1 MNADGPLPETG
12 TRSLRTLV
20 NGLEVHARV
29 DRQLVDETLL
39 PALTAA
45 AARPRT
51 HRRAFAFIVGPPG
64 VGKSTLA
71 AVLAD
76 AARRQED
83 PTYID
88 VVGIDGFHHPQRY
101 LTTHHLDTDAGPV
114 PLSTIKGA
122 PETFDVASL
131 AQHLAASAH
140 RDVVWPTYDRRVHD
154 VVPGTDRVSAD
165 LVLVEGN
172 WLLLDEPGWRELSTY
187 AAYVVFVSADPH
199 LLRDRLVER
208 KVRGGLSRAEAEAF
222 YERSDGRN
230 VERVMASSDLSK
242 VDLALTVQA
251 DGTIEQGS
259 IPQGENR

>member
-1 MNADGPLPETG
+1 MTADGPSPDPG
-12 TRSLRTLV
+12 TDSVRTLV
-20 NGLEVHARV
+20 NGLEVQARV
-29 DRQLVDETLL
+29 ERKLVEETLL
-39 PALTAA
+39 PALGAA

-51 HRRAFAFIVGPPG
+51 HRRAFAFLVGPPG

-71 AVLAD
+71 TVLAD
-76 AARRQED
+76 AARRRGEHVD
-83 PTYID
+83 A
-88 VVGIDGFHHPQRY
+88 VGIDGFHHPNSY

-131 AQHLAASAH
+131 AQHLAASAN

-165 LVLVEGN
+165 LVLLEGN

-187 AAYVVFVSADPH
+187 AAYVVFVAADPQ
-199 LLRDRLVER
+199 LLHDRLVER
-208 KVRGGLSRAEAEAF
+208 KVRGGLGRAEAEAF
-222 YERSDGRN
+222 YERSDRRN

-251 DGTIEQGS
+251 DGTIEQGT
-259 IPQGENR
+259 IQQGENR